1 MAQKFCKIFE
11 VEDHQVLYQ
20 ITEDEDG
27 NEQIETTTII
37 DGLRATTKMSGF
49 EENNTTAD
57 IQFDK
62 INQAFAE
69 SFFQTMKQ
77 LIQE

>member
-20 ITEDEDG
+20 ITENDDEQ
-27 NEQIETTTII
+27 EVIETTTII
-37 DGLRATTKMSGF
+37 NDVRLTTKMSGF

-57 IQFDK
+57 IQFER
-62 INQAFAE
+62 ITQAYAD
-69 SFFQTMKQ
+69 SFFESMKN
-77 LIQE
+77 LIQ

>member
-11 VEDHQVLYQ
+11 VEEHQVLYQ
-20 ITEDEDG
+20 IIEDDDD
-27 NEQIETTTII
+27 IEKIEATTII
-37 DGLRATTKMSGF
+37 DDIRMSIKMSGF

-57 IQFDK
+57 IQFER

-69 SFFQTMKQ
+69 SFFQAMKNLTQ
-77 LIQE
+77 